1 MLSKH
6 FQLSVLTSDLNVLIL
21 KLNCLGLGVKYKIL
35 ADSLALLGPLT
46 GIGRYNYEILQY
58 LSSLISYDL
67 SYFYGYISKN
77 LVYRKSDSHLKSM
90 HGIITKSHILKS
102 FARKIT
108 FPITTFFSPQYDLYW
123 QPNFIPIPSI
133 KAKKTVISVHDFSWE
148 HYPEFQPQERIKYF
162 KSHFYHSIHY
172 CDHIITGSHYTKQ
185 EIIERTKISAEKIT
199 VIYHGIDHNI
209 FFPRPK
215 HKQNQNF
222 ILAVGS
228 IEPRKNL
235 KNLLLAYNLL
245 DESLKKEYHLIL
257 VGAKGWN
264 NQDIMALI
272 TAMQPFV
279 SYSGYVDD
287 ETLAQLYS
295 DATLFIYPS
304 FYEGFGIP
312 PLEAMASG
320 TPVISSNAST
330 LPEVCADAAY
340 YIEPNDIEAIA
351 AAMNLFLKNQSLQQE
366 YIQKGL
372 FRASLFSW
380 EKSGREHNEL
390 FKSLLRS

>member
-1 MLSKH
+1 M
-6 FQLSVLTSDLNVLIL
+6 
-21 KLNCLGLGVKYKIL
+21 KYKIL
-35 ADSLALLGPLT
+35 VDSLALLGSLT
-46 GIGRYNYEILQY
+46 GIGRYNYEIIKY
-58 LSSLISYDL
+58 LSNLNSYDL

-77 LVYRKSDSHLKSM
+77 LVHAKQNTQLKSIR
-90 HGIITKSHILKS
+90 HLITKNYILKS
-102 FARKIT
+102 LVRKIS
-108 FPITTFFSPQYDLYW
+108 FQITTFFSPKYDLYW

-133 KAKKTVISVHDFSWE
+133 KAKKTVVSVHDFSWE
-148 HYPEFQPQERIKYF
+148 YYPEFHPKERIEYF
-162 KSHFYHSIHY
+162 KSHFYHSIQC

-215 HKQNQNF
+215 HKQNQHF

-257 VGAKGWN
+257 VGAEGWK
-264 NQDIMALI
+264 NQDIMELI
-272 TAMQPFV
+272 TTMQPFV
-279 SYSGYVDD
+279 SYSGFVDD
-287 ETLAQLYS
+287 KTLAQLYS

-340 YIEPNDIEAIA
+340 YIEPNDIEAIT
-351 AAMNLFLKNQSLQQE
+351 AAMNLFLKNPSLQDE

-372 FRASLFSW
+372 IRSKHFSW
-380 EKSGREHNEL
+380 KKSGEEHNDL